1 MGLPSIL
8 IFSALT
14 GISFSFAIRAGVETS
29 GAGLNFVVLDFF
41 SRLADPTVQSMVVII
56 SSIFAIF
63 FIFRLAKFFR
73 QVIENRL
80 LGIITSAL
88 GFSGS
93 FLVMLAPQDNSHLLF
108 LGIAIWSVGAIVV
121 IFYKKKN

>member
-14 GISFSFAIRAGVETS
+14 GISFSFAIRAGGETS
-29 GAGLNFVVLDFF
+29 GLNFVVLDFF

-56 SSIFAIF
+56 SSIFTIF